1 MTFLFIA
8 VATAQALVILVDE
21 FYCHY
26 RRKLPRWERWGHPL
40 DTFFLLLPLS
50 LLVFVPNLSLWV
62 YGLVAAFSCLFIT
75 KDEWVHSE
83 FCEPFENW
91 LHAILFVLH
100 PLVLIFAWQTQIE
113 NPEILLW
120 ALPPVGLFLI
130 YQLLYW
136 NFYESSSVRS

>member
-1 MTFLFIA
+1 MTVLFLG
-8 VATAQALVILVDE
+8 VATAQAFVILVDE

-40 DTFFLLLPLS
+40 DTLFLLLPLS
-50 LLVFVPNLSLWV
+50 LLVFIPNLSLWV
-62 YGLVAAFSCLFIT
+62 YGLVAGFSCLFIT
-75 KDEWVHSE
+75 KDEWIHSE

-100 PLVLIFAWQTQIE
+100 PLVLIFAWNIKIE
-113 NPEILLW
+113 NPEILFW
-120 ALPPVGLFLI
+120 ILPPMGLFLI

>member
-1 MTFLFIA
+1 MTFLFLG
-8 VATAQALVILVDE
+8 VVSAQALAILVDE

-26 RRKLPRWERWGHPL
+26 RRKIPRWERWGHPL

-50 LLVFVPNLSLWV
+50 LLVFVPNLSLLV
-62 YGLVAAFSCLFIT
+62 YGLVAGFSCLFIT

-83 FCEPFENW
+83 FCDPFENW

-100 PLVLIFAWQTQIE
+100 PLVLIFSWLIKIE
-113 NPEILLW
+113 HPEILFW
-120 ALPPVGLFLI
+120 ILPPMGLFLI

-136 NFYESSSVRS
+136 NFYESSPV